1 MGYNTISLAIIV
13 VSKTLE
19 SYSRGRRGGPAKALV
34 RETVARVRIPDS
46 PPRESHTK
54 HLEISVS
61 YFFLHDCFG
70 IVINFELPKIDNPSH
85 LNWLKQ
91 KEMSL
96 VTFVNRDL

>member
-1 MGYNTISLAIIV
+1 MRV
-13 VSKTLE
+13 KPFE
-19 SYSRGRRGGPAKALV
+19 SELPG
-34 RETVARVRIPDS
+34 VRIPNS

-70 IVINFELPKIDNPSH
+70 IVIPFEIPKTENPSH

-91 KEMSL
+91 IGMSL
-96 VTFVNRDL
+96 ETFVNSDL

>member
-1 MGYNTISLAIIV
+1 MRV
-13 VSKTLE
+13 KPFE
-19 SYSRGRRGGPAKALV
+19 SELPG
-34 RETVARVRIPDS
+34 VRIPNS

-61 YFFLHDCFG
+61 YFFLHDCFA

>member
-1 MGYNTISLAIIV
+1 M
-13 VSKTLE
+13 E
-19 SYSRGRRGGPAKALV
+19 SYSRGRRGVPAKDV
-34 RETVARVRIPDS
+34 GVERRARVQIPHS

-70 IVINFELPKIDNPSH
+70 IVIPFEIPKTENPFH

-91 KEMSL
+91 K
-96 VTFVNRDL
+96 RDEFGNFCK

>member
-1 MGYNTISLAIIV
+1 MMHNFDGLYISSTKIQ
-13 VSKTLE
+13 
-19 SYSRGRRGGPAKALV
+19 LV
-34 RETVARVRIPDS
+34 

-70 IVINFELPKIDNPSH
+70 IVIPFEIPKIENPSH

-91 KEMSL
+91 K
-96 VTFVNRDL
+96 RDEFGNFCK

>member
-1 MGYNTISLAIIV
+1 MIISFYVTHA
-13 VSKTLE
+13 
-19 SYSRGRRGGPAKALV
+19 
-34 RETVARVRIPDS
+34 

-70 IVINFELPKIDNPSH
+70 IVIPFEIPKIENPSH

-91 KEMSL
+91 K
-96 VTFVNRDL
+96 RDEFGNFCK

>member
-70 IVINFELPKIDNPSH
+70 MVIP
-85 LNWLKQ
+85 LKSQ
-91 KEMSL
+91 
-96 VTFVNRDL
+96 NRKSITSQLLASKKR